1 MLSNYF
7 ISLIRTWVPIG
18 VGAVAAW
25 LLAHGLGMDAAT
37 QTGLIVGL
45 TAALSGVYYAV
56 VRAIEQKFPWVGG
69 VLLGHT
75 AKPVYVP
82 EAKA

>member
-1 MLSNYF
+1 M

-37 QTGLIVGL
+37 QTGLVAGL
-45 TAALSGVYYAV
+45 TGLLAGGYYAI
-56 VRAIEQKFPWVGG
+56 VRALESKFPQLGG
-69 VLLGHT
+69 ILLGHT
-75 AKPVYVP
+75 AKPVY
-82 EAKA
+82 EKA